1 MVNIPQIAS
10 SIASTLQYNRLP
22 PLQIRGKR
30 RERPQPAC
38 HLSSHISTGFSM
50 FPLFVVFK
58 IVHGLCRNAR
68 ICRVLVCTTADG
80 LSKKMRPIHQCYI
93 WSTPC
98 WQTMC
103 ITRARFYQNIWFP
116 PDIIYQ
122 NIWFPPNIMINFGL
136 HFSIYLNAAINWLV
150 VVALSYSFPDFLF
163 THTFTETFKCLQT
176 QHAESN

>member
-1 MVNIPQIAS
+1 MPNYNSEKICSNVSSCVGQFTTVHPIIADPPELTSGIPTRWLPMVNIPQIAS

-103 ITRARFYQNIWFP
+103 ITGARFTR
-116 PDIIYQ
+116 IYG
-122 NIWFPPNIMINFGL
+122 FHL
-136 HFSIYLNAAINWLV
+136 
-150 VVALSYSFPDFLF
+150 
-163 THTFTETFKCLQT
+163 T
-176 QHAESN
+176 